1 MELTEFGRLIGQE
14 SRVSI
19 LLALMGGTA
28 LPASELAYRAG
39 VANQTASSHLNE
51 LTRGGLIRRRKCG
64 RYHYYE
70 LAGGEVA
77 SLIENLARDLPDRK
91 GGKKRPRI
99 KPELKSA
106 RFCYDHLAGELG
118 VAISRGLV
126 AKGALFLEEES
137 FRLPDNGHRI
147 YEDIGMDLAAL
158 RLKKRKLCPR
168 CVDWSERLPHVA
180 GSFGAAFAE
189 KMLEHGFIRRSPN
202 NRSVAVTQAGRSF
215 FSEVLNL
222 DLSFL
227 NRQTAVPEEAR
238 RDFLPAETI

>member
-51 LTRGGLIRRRKCG
+51 LLRGGLIRMRKCG

-77 SLIENLARDLPDRK
+77 SLIENLARSLPGQERQ
-91 GGKKRPRI
+91 GRRLRI
-99 KPELKSA
+99 KPRLKNA

-126 AKGALFLEEES
+126 AKGALLLGDES
-137 FRLPDNGHRI
+137 FRLPDNGHQI
-147 YEDIGMDLAAL
+147 YEDIGIDLKLL

-168 CVDWSERLPHVA
+168 CIDWSERLPHVA
-180 GSFGAAFAE
+180 GSFGAVFAE
-189 KMLEHGFIRRSPN
+189 KMLERGFIQRSRED
-202 NRSVAVTQAGRSF
+202 RSVTVTQAGRNF
-215 FSEVLNL
+215 FLEILNIDSSL
-222 DLSFL
+222 L
-227 NRQTAVPEEAR
+227 NRQTTV
-238 RDFLPAETI
+238 